1 MLKKAA
7 PLFMFFLITTVMIG
21 CSFWDEGQADNRLQ
35 KEAEQVEQDRDK
47 DVHYEGTSEEIS
59 ASLNENEAEETEEG
73 YVISADKIN
82 EVITVDGQAVIQ
94 NPDNIF
100 ANINRE
106 FLLPSDYIPDDLV
119 APNVRF
125 SFDEDVEKRYLREEA
140 AFALEELFTAAEEA
154 GIELFAIS
162 GYRSYERQEVLYDN
176 ALTNHGADQEVVAMP
191 GQSEH
196 QTGLAMDVS
205 SRSNGFALSAAF
217 EETDEGQW
225 LAEHAHEYG
234 FIIRYPKGK
243 EEITGYDF
251 EPWHLRYIGTEI
263 AEILFEND
271 WTLEEYLGEVTPI

>member
-1 MLKKAA
+1 MLKKTVQIFM
-7 PLFMFFLITTVMIG
+7 LFLLMTVVIG
-21 CSFWDEGQADNRLQ
+21 CSFLNNEQADDRLQ
-35 KEAEQVEQDRDK
+35 EEAKQEEQEREK
-47 DVHYEGTSEEIS
+47 DVNYEGTSEEIS
-59 ASLNENEAEETEEG
+59 ASSNEDESEEVDG
-73 YVISADKIN
+73 YLISADKIN

-106 FLLPSDYIPDDLV
+106 FLLPSDYKPDDLV

-125 SFDEDVEKRYLREEA
+125 SFEENLEKRYLREEA
-140 AFALEELFTAAEEA
+140 AFALEELFMAAEEA
-154 GIELFAIS
+154 DIELFAIS
-162 GYRSYERQEVLYDN
+162 GYRSYERQEVLYEN
-176 ALTNHGADQEVVAMP
+176 ALANHGADQEVVAMP

-225 LAEHAHEYG
+225 LAAHAHEYG